1 MKRRIDPVDLA
12 TISLEWDK
20 TGPKRQMA
28 IDAGLDLSLMYIT
41 APCILKSISMIPH
54 KKILDAGCGTGFL
67 TNEMAEISEEC
78 WGIDSSRECIRF
90 AKERYQ
96 KKTLNF
102 VCTPIKSFAYNHLF
116 DVCVSNMVFMD
127 DPEWKDSL
135 IHIVEMLAPKGR
147 LLMTIT
153 HPCFWPKYWGY
164 QDEPWF
170 NYSEEIF
177 IQGDFSITMEKQIG
191 ITTHIHRPLSSY
203 LSTLIQTGLKIEK
216 IAELTS
222 EKAMPSTDERKY
234 PRFIFIQAIK

>member
-1 MKRRIDPVDLA
+1 
-12 TISLEWDK
+12 
-20 TGPKRQMA
+20 
-28 IDAGLDLSLMYIT
+28 
-41 APCILKSISMIPH
+41 
-54 KKILDAGCGTGFL
+54 
-67 TNEMAEISEEC
+67 
-78 WGIDSSRECIRF
+78 
-90 AKERYQ
+90 
-96 KKTLNF
+96 
-102 VCTPIKSFAYNHLF
+102 
-116 DVCVSNMVFMD
+116 MVFMD

-222 EKAMPSTDERKY
+222 EKAMPSTDKQKY